1 MRTELPN
8 NSGVNTI
15 MIPELSYLDWRDSF
29 WHYAMIVV
37 SSYPDK
43 PSQVLRKKVYRFFT
57 DIPAMMPDQE
67 FRHKYTEL
75 LSRFPV
81 SPYLDSRND
90 LSKWI
95 TFFRNRIG
103 ETYNEKTVTEPD
115 MWKEYSDSLGPTPA
129 QQPHHPKWYAL
140 VTMVTATLI
149 LLLFA
154 YSGEGRRTSA
164 A

>member
-1 MRTELPN
+1 MRTALLN
-8 NSGVNTI
+8 NSDAITI

-43 PSQVLRKKVYRFFT
+43 PSQILRKKVYRFFT

-67 FRHKYTEL
+67 FRHNYLEL
-75 LSRFPV
+75 LGIFPV
-81 SPYLDSRND
+81 SPYLDSRSD

-103 ETYNEKTVTEPD
+103 ETYNEKTVTETD
-115 MWKEYSDSLGPTPA
+115 MWKEYSDSLGPIPA
-129 QQPHHPKWYAL
+129 QRPHHPKWYAL
-140 VTMVTATLI
+140 VAMVTATSI
-149 LLLFA
+149 LLIFA
-154 YSGEGRRTSA
+154 YSGEGRRA
-164 A
+164 AAA